1 MKFANLI
8 SEIPKIRGTYCI
20 IFKLE
25 DNIQREIRKFGS
37 FSFSP
42 GFYFYFGSAK
52 GSGGLSA
59 RMMRHIIG
67 GKKAHWHLDYLRPDL
82 IFYRA
87 YFTNQINLECEWYQT
102 VLHQNGFEVPII
114 GFGATDCSSSC
125 SAHLLSSKE
134 LMDSA
139 KFTNILGAV
148 IDENNKLYLYDQA
161 KC

>member
-1 MKFANLI
+1 MTCYQTI
-8 SEIPKIRGTYCI
+8 TEIPKTKGSYCI
-20 IFKLE
+20 VFFLE
-25 DNIQREIRKFGS
+25 NTTELQIGKFGS

-42 GFYFYFGSAK
+42 GFYYYFGSAK

-59 RMMRHIIG
+59 RMMRHIVG

-87 YFTNQINLECEWYQT
+87 YFTNQINLECEWCQT

-114 GFGATDCSSSC
+114 GFGATDCKSSC

-134 LMDSA
+134 LMEDA
-139 KFTNILGAV
+139 NFTNILGAE
-148 IDENNKLYLYDQA
+148 IDKNNKLYLYDQA